1 MLFKSRICLT
11 ILLMMFAF
19 PALGQSEE
27 ESLARAY
34 GGEEFVSI
42 ATGRRQPIVL
52 APAVASV
59 ITAADI
65 EAIGATDLDEVL
77 ETVPGLHVARSVIA
91 LNPIYVVRGIFS
103 FFNPQVLV
111 LINGIPITNLFQ
123 GDRNQVWGGM
133 PVNDIARIEIIR
145 GPGSAIYGADAFAG
159 VINIIT
165 KTADDIAGTEVGVRA
180 GSFDTKDAWL
190 LHGGRWSGTD
200 VALSLEFHE
209 TEGDNEII
217 KSDAQS
223 VFDARSGTHASL
235 APGPLNGQRDSL
247 DARLDLAHGNWRLRL
262 GYQGRRRVGT
272 GAGVAQAL
280 DPQGHGESDRINA
293 DLTYH
298 LPTFSDNWDVTTQI
312 SYLDTTAVTSLRLSP
327 PGATFPG
334 GVFPQGVIGNP
345 DVFERHVR
353 ADLSAFYSGFLKH
366 RLRFGTGFNYGS
378 LYKVRE
384 TKNYTLD
391 PQGLPVPLGSVVD
404 VSETAPFLRPHDRE
418 NYYVFAQDEWALAR
432 DWSLTSGVRYDHY
445 SDFGSTINPRLA
457 LVWQTRYNLATKIL
471 YGRAFRAPSFAEEFN
486 INNPV
491 QLGNPNLKPETIN
504 TIELAFD
511 YQPTSVL
518 RMGLNIFRYQ
528 IDDLIGFVPDPAPA
542 TSRTARNTGKQRGY
556 GLEWEA
562 NWRLSDSLRLYGNY
576 AFQQSTDES
585 TDSDAGNAPHHQIY
599 LRAEWRFMPDWLL
612 TPQVKWVLDRERVAG
627 DPRPDI
633 PDYAIVDL
641 ALRRKNIM
649 GHLEVAL
656 LVHNLFD
663 ADAREPSPAPPVLI
677 LNDLPL
683 PGRSILGELRYR
695 F

>member
-1 MLFKSRICLT
+1 MASTSRIYLA
-11 ILLMMFAF
+11 ILLMMFAL
-19 PALGQSEE
+19 PVLGQSEE

-34 GGEEFVSI
+34 GGEDFVSI

-65 EAIGATDLDEVL
+65 DAIGATDLDEVL

-91 LNPIYVVRGIFS
+91 LNPVYVVRGIFS
-103 FFNPQVLV
+103 SFNPQVLV

-165 KTADDIAGTEVGVRA
+165 KTADDIAGTEVGARA

-217 KSDAQS
+217 ESDAQR
-223 VFDARSGTHASL
+223 VFDALFGTKASL
-235 APGPLNGQRDSL
+235 APGPLNAQQSGL
-247 DARLDLAHGNWRLRL
+247 DARLDLARGNWRLRL
-262 GYQGRRRVGT
+262 GYQGRRRVET

-298 LPTFSDNWDVTTQI
+298 LPTFSDKWDVTTQF
-312 SYLDTTAVTSLRLSP
+312 SYLDTTAVTRLRLFP
-327 PGATFPG
+327 PGASFPE

-345 DVFERHVR
+345 DVFERHAR

-366 RLRFGTGFNYGS
+366 RLRFGAGFNHGS

-384 TKNYTLD
+384 TRNYTLD
-391 PQGLPVPLGSVVD
+391 PKGLPAPLGSIID

-418 NYYVFAQDEWALAR
+418 NYYAFIQDEWALAR

-445 SDFGSTINPRLA
+445 SDFGSTVNPRLA

-491 QLGNPNLKPETIN
+491 ALGNPNLKPETIN

-511 YQPTSVL
+511 YQPISDL
-518 RMGLNIFRYQ
+518 RMGLNIFRYE
-528 IDDLIGFVPDPAPA
+528 IDNLIRFVPDPTPA
-542 TSRTARNTGKQRGY
+542 TSFTARNIGKQRGY

-562 NWRLSDSLRLYGNY
+562 SWRLSDSLRLYGNY
-576 AFQQSTDES
+576 AFQHSTDET

-599 LRAEWRFMPDWLL
+599 ARAEWRFRPEWLL
-612 TPQVKWVLDRERVAG
+612 TPEVIWIADRKRVAG

-633 PDYAIVDL
+633 PDYEIVDV
-641 ALRRKNIM
+641 ALRRKNIL
-649 GHLEVAL
+649 GHWEAAL
-656 LVHNLFD
+656 IVHNLFD
-663 ADAREPSPAPPVLI
+663 ADAREPSPAPGLI
-677 LNDLPL
+677 PNDLPL
-683 PGRSILGELRYR
+683 PGRSVFAELRYR